1 MGNCL
6 EVFIK
11 VDKINHRLYYLGS
24 IQPIGVCKGGNVMAT
39 TSFTK
44 NFKVSGQKSESFVK
58 IMTTRPKKSIDTQFK
73 SKRTSVLDRKD
84 LLRKALT

>member
-1 MGNCL
+1 
-6 EVFIK
+6 
-11 VDKINHRLYYLGS
+11 
-24 IQPIGVCKGGNVMAT
+24 MAT